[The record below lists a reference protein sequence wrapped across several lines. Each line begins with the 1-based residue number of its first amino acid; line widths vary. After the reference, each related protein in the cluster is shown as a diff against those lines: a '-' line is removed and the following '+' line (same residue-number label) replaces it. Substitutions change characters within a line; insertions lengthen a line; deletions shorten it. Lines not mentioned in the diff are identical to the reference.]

1 MQAPAVLL
9 TISEWIYAIV
19 MAVVQ
24 GATEFIPVS
33 SSGHMAIIS
42 YIARVPEPIDFIFF
56 LHIPSLI
63 AAVIYFRK
71 DIKDFALSWLP
82 KNAENMAPQRR
93 VTVFLVVAMLVTGPI
108 GLAFSGRLDQ
118 WSTSLLVLGAMFIV
132 TALMLVSSEYVL
144 ARAKLTRSMD
154 KLTPA
159 RAALIGLVQGL
170 AVIPGISRSGSTIA
184 AGLWVGLS
192 RPQAARFS
200 FLLSIPVVIAGS
212 LRDIVRLFQ
221 GELVLPTFWISA
233 VSFVVAGVVSYLVIA
248 WMIRLVS
255 KTNLNWFAVYAAFL
269 GIVLIVL
276 HFAG

>member
-1 MQAPAVLL
+1 MQAPVALL

-19 MAVVQ
+19 MAIVQ

-42 YIARVPEPIDFIFF
+42 YIAHVPEPIDFIFF

-63 AAVIYFRK
+63 AAVIYFRE
-71 DIKDFALSWLP
+71 DIRDFTLSWLP
-82 KNAENMAPQRR
+82 KNAEEMAPQRR
-93 VTVFLVVAMLVTGPI
+93 VTIFLVVAMLVTGPI
-108 GLAFSGRLDQ
+108 GLAFSGRLDEF
-118 WSTSLLVLGAMFIV
+118 STSLLVLGAMFIV
-132 TALMLVSSEYVL
+132 TALMLVSSEYML
-144 ARAKLTRSMD
+144 ARAELTRSMD

-159 RAALIGLVQGL
+159 RAAIIGLVQGL

-221 GELVLPTFWISA
+221 GDLVLPSFWISA
-233 VSFVVAGVVSYLVIA
+233 VSFVIAGVVSYLVIA

-255 KTNLNWFAVYAAFL
+255 KTNLNWFAVYATLL

>member
-1 MQAPAVLL
+1 MQAPVALL

-19 MAVVQ
+19 MAIVQ

-42 YIARVPEPIDFIFF
+42 YIAHVTEPIDFIFF

-63 AAVIYFRK
+63 AAVIYFRE
-71 DIKDFALSWLP
+71 DIRDFTLSWLP
-82 KNAENMAPQRR
+82 KNAEEMAPQRR
-93 VTVFLVVAMLVTGPI
+93 VTIFLVVAMLVTGPI
-108 GLAFSGRLDQ
+108 GLAFSGRLDEF
-118 WSTSLLVLGAMFIV
+118 STSLLVLGAMFIV
-132 TALMLVSSEYVL
+132 TALMLVSSEYML
-144 ARAKLTRSMD
+144 ARAELTRSMD

-159 RAALIGLVQGL
+159 RAAIIGLVQGL

-221 GELVLPTFWISA
+221 GDLVLPSFWISA
-233 VSFVVAGVVSYLVIA
+233 VSFVIAGVVSYLVIA

-255 KTNLNWFAVYAAFL
+255 KTNLNWFAVYATLL